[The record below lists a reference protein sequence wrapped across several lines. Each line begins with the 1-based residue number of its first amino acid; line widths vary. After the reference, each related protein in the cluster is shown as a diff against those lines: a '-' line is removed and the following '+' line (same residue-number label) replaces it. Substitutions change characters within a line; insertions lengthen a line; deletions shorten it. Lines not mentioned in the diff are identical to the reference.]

1 MRRVRILLPVVILAL
16 GILALVELSGGRGVS
31 AQSPVAADPA
41 AVFSA
46 AAEQALEAMAKEA
59 TARQMKGVAV
69 IAFVPGDA
77 TRSWASQMRV
87 VDAFVLGQ
95 ANVLGIAY
103 AKMSEMADTLENS
116 GSGKRPPHHG
126 ELGSKGGRSGRC
138 PAATCSLP
146 LAAAKTPTTS
156 TSPTSAWTCSRLRR
170 RSSRALGRAVASCP
184 PVNQYARLDS
194 NQRTRFPLRWPSWPG
209 TARPADRISLISR
222 R

>member
-1 MRRVRILLPVVILAL
+1 MAIGIPRAPIFLGREFSMRRVRVLLPVVILAL
-16 GILALVELSGGRGVS
+16 VILALVELSGGRGVS

-126 ELGSKGGRSGRC
+126 ELGYKGGAIRKVPGGH
-138 PAATCSLP
+138 L
-146 LAAAKTPTTS
+146 LAAFSGGKDTDDLDVANLGLDLLEK
-156 TSPTSAWTCSRLRR
+156 
-170 RSSRALGRAVASCP
+170 ALKP
-184 PVNQYARLDS
+184 
-194 NQRTRFPLRWPSWPG
+194 
-209 TARPADRISLISR
+209 
-222 R
+222 

>member
-1 MRRVRILLPVVILAL
+1 MRRVRVLLPVVMVALAILAL
-16 GILALVELSGGRGVS
+16 AELSGGRGVL
-31 AQSPVAADPA
+31 AQAPVAADPA
-41 AVFSA
+41 AAFNR
-46 AAEQALEAMAKEA
+46 AAEQALDAMVKEA

-126 ELGSKGGRSGRC
+126 ELGYKGGAIRKVTGGH
-138 PAATCSLP
+138 L
-146 LAAAKTPTTS
+146 LAAFSGGKDTDDLDVANLGLDLLEG
-156 TSPTSAWTCSRLRR
+156 ALR
-170 RSSRALGRAVASCP
+170 P
-184 PVNQYARLDS
+184 E
-194 NQRTRFPLRWPSWPG
+194 
-209 TARPADRISLISR
+209 
-222 R
+222 

>member
-1 MRRVRILLPVVILAL
+1 MRRNRLVLSVVFSAMVGVAVG
-16 GILALVELSGGRGVS
+16 GIVGGVGVF
-31 AQSPVAADPA
+31 AQAPA
-41 AVFSA
+41 AVDAASA
-46 AAEQALEAMAKEA
+46 FNGAAEQALEAMAKEA

-126 ELGSKGGRSGRC
+126 ELGYKGGAIRKVPGGH
-138 PAATCSLP
+138 L
-146 LAAAKTPTTS
+146 LAAFSGGKDTDDLDVANLGLDLLEK
-156 TSPTSAWTCSRLRR
+156 ALR
-170 RSSRALGRAVASCP
+170 GE
-184 PVNQYARLDS
+184 
-194 NQRTRFPLRWPSWPG
+194 
-209 TARPADRISLISR
+209 
-222 R
+222 

>member
-1 MRRVRILLPVVILAL
+1 MASAGGVGDDWSAVAAVARLEVNLLRGIVMRRDRMVLPVVLSV
-16 GILALVELSGGRGVS
+16 LV
-31 AQSPVAADPA
+31 VAAVGGLVGGVGVLAQAPA
-41 AVFSA
+41 AVDAATAFSG

-126 ELGSKGGRSGRC
+126 ELGYKGGAIRKVAGGH
-138 PAATCSLP
+138 L
-146 LAAAKTPTTS
+146 LAAFSGGKDTDDLDVANLGLDLLEKS
-156 TSPTSAWTCSRLRR
+156 LR
-170 RSSRALGRAVASCP
+170 VE
-184 PVNQYARLDS
+184 
-194 NQRTRFPLRWPSWPG
+194 
-209 TARPADRISLISR
+209 
-222 R
+222 

>member
-1 MRRVRILLPVVILAL
+1 MLKAAYALFEVLVRQGERQACIARGAERLSRYQRHLGLGEDQVAQLQRVGCHTAVC
-16 GILALVELSGGRGVS
+16 
-31 AQSPVAADPA
+31 ADR
-41 AVFSA
+41 

-126 ELGSKGGRSGRC
+126 ELGYKGGAIRKVPGGH
-138 PAATCSLP
+138 L
-146 LAAAKTPTTS
+146 LAAFSGGKDTDDLDVANLGLDLLEK
-156 TSPTSAWTCSRLRR
+156 ALR
-170 RSSRALGRAVASCP
+170 GE
-184 PVNQYARLDS
+184 
-194 NQRTRFPLRWPSWPG
+194 
-209 TARPADRISLISR
+209 
-222 R
+222 